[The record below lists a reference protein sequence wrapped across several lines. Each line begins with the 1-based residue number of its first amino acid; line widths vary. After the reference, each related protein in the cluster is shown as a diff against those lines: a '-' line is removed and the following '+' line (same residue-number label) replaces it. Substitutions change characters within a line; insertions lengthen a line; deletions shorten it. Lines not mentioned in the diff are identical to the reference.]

1 MRSAQSASDELICD
15 PLYPRLKQ
23 HVVESTGLA
32 YYEDKDTDLAQRIG
46 GRLACLGLRDCNDY
60 LNMLSE
66 PLRGPAELDALIAA
80 ITIGETY
87 FFRHREHFDSLRDLV
102 LPSLAARNR
111 EHRSLRIWS
120 AGCADGP
127 EPYSLAILLKRQMAR
142 QFSGWQATI
151 LGTDINRHCLARA
164 REGKFEEWA
173 FRSTPEEVRRACFQS
188 DGKRWGI
195 LPEYREGVSFQYHN
209 LVEHAFPSLV
219 NNLCKFDLIVCR
231 NVMIYFEADRM
242 RKMIL
247 QFYDCLSPGGWL
259 LVGPTEPNMTFFS
272 SFRTV
277 NAPGVTLYQKPD
289 QTVPAPLP
297 ANISQTVVSSPLP
310 LFQAAGAR
318 PAPCCS
324 SGSVRPPR
332 SNIDSASSQALSEVR
347 RHADRGAWENAAT
360 CCEELLKKDPRN
372 SQAHFYY
379 GLILDQMQRGPEAE
393 RSLRR
398 AIELDRQSVLSH
410 YYLGLFLQSH
420 SDLREAARLF
430 ERVLEMLNHRRDA
443 EVFAD
448 ADGMTAAELKKLV
461 KMHIETLE
469 AHG

>member
-1 MRSAQSASDELICD
+1 MKSAQAYDELIGD
-15 PLYPRLKQ
+15 PMYPRLKQ
-23 HVVESTGLA
+23 HVVGSTGLA
-32 YYEDKDTDLAQRIG
+32 YYEDKDIELAQRIG
-46 GRLACLGLRDCNDY
+46 GRLTCLGLRDCSDY

-87 FFRHREHFDSLRDLV
+87 FFRHQEHFDSLRDLV
-102 LPSLAARNR
+102 LPHLIARNR
-111 EHRSLRIWS
+111 EHRCLRVWC

-127 EPYSLAILLKRQMAR
+127 EPYSLAILLKREMAR
-142 QFSGWQATI
+142 DFGGWQATI
-151 LGTDINRHCLARA
+151 LGTDINRHCLVRA

-173 FRSTPEEVRRACFQS
+173 FRSTPEDVRRSCFQS

-219 NNLCKFDLIVCR
+219 NDLCKFDLIVCR

-247 QFYDCLSPGGWL
+247 QFYDCLAPGGWL

-277 NAPGVTLYQKPD
+277 NAPGVTLYQKPE
-289 QTVPAPLP
+289 QAVSAPLP
-297 ANISQTVVSSPLP
+297 EPVVSSPLP
-310 LFQAAGAR
+310 LFQATGAR
-318 PAPCCS
+318 PAPC
-324 SGSVRPPR
+324 RPPQG
-332 SNIDSASSQALSEVR
+332 NVDSASTQALSEVR
-347 RHADRGAWENAAT
+347 RQADRGAWESAAT
-360 CCEELLKKDPRN
+360 CCEELLKKDRQN
-372 SQAHFYY
+372 SQVHFYY

-398 AIELDRQSVLSH
+398 AIELDRQSVLPP

-420 SDLREAARLF
+420 GDLCEARGEAARLF
-430 ERVLEMLNHRRDA
+430 ERVLELLNHRRDA
-443 EVFAD
+443 DVFAD

-461 KMHIETLE
+461 KMHIETPGE
-469 AHG
+469 HG

>member
-1 MRSAQSASDELICD
+1 VRSAQASDGLISD

-23 HVVESTGLA
+23 HVLGSTGLA
-32 YYEDKDTDLAQRIG
+32 YYKDKDTELAHRIG
-46 GRLACLGLRDCNDY
+46 GRLTCLGLRDCNDY
-60 LNMLSE
+60 LNVLCE

-87 FFRHREHFDSLRDLV
+87 FFRHQEHFDSLRDLV
-102 LPSLAARNR
+102 LPGLAARNR

-127 EPYSLAILLKRQMAR
+127 EPYSLAILLKREMAH

-173 FRSTPEEVRRACFQS
+173 FRSTPDDVRRSCFQS

-242 RKMIL
+242 RKMIQ
-247 QFYDCLSPGGWL
+247 QFYDCLAPGGWL

-277 NAPGVTLYQKPD
+277 NAPGVTLYQKQD
-289 QTVPAPLP
+289 HNLPAPVP
-297 ANISQTVVSSPLP
+297 VVFAPLP
-310 LFQAAGAR
+310 LFQTSCAR
-318 PAPCCS
+318 PAP
-324 SGSVRPPR
+324 VPPPQ
-332 SNIDSASSQALSEVR
+332 SNVDSAQLLSEVR
-347 RHADRGAWENAAT
+347 RHADGGAWENAAS
-360 CCEELLKKDPRN
+360 CCEKLLKKDRRN

-420 SDLREAARLF
+420 GGLCETARREATRLF
-430 ERVLEMLNHRRDA
+430 ERVLELLNHRSDA
-443 EVFAD
+443 DIFPD
-448 ADGMTAAELKKLV
+448 ADGMTAAELKNLV
-461 KMHIETLE
+461 KMHVETLGE
-469 AHG
+469 HG

>member
-1 MRSAQSASDELICD
+1 VKSAQAYDELICD
-15 PLYPRLKQ
+15 PMYPKLKQ
-23 HVVESTGLA
+23 HVVGSTGLA
-32 YYEDKDTDLAQRIG
+32 YYEDKDADLAQRIG
-46 GRLACLGLRDCNDY
+46 GRLACLGLRHCGDY

-87 FFRHREHFDSLRDLV
+87 FFRHQEHFDSLRDLV
-102 LPSLAARNR
+102 LPGLAARNR

-127 EPYSLAILLKRQMAR
+127 EPYSLAILLKREMACH
-142 QFSGWQATI
+142 FGGWQATI
-151 LGTDINRHCLARA
+151 LGTDINRQCLARA

-173 FRSTPEEVRRACFQS
+173 LRSTPDDVRRSCFQS

-195 LPEYREGVSFQYHN
+195 LPEYRESVSFQYHN
-209 LVEHAFPSLV
+209 LVENAFPSLV

-247 QFYDCLSPGGWL
+247 QFYDCLAPGGWL

-297 ANISQTVVSSPLP
+297 ADSEPVIFAPLP
-310 LFQAAGAR
+310 LIRALH
-318 PAPCCS
+318 
-324 SGSVRPPR
+324 RPPVAPA
-332 SNIDSASSQALSEVR
+332 SALALSEVR
-347 RHADRGAWENAAT
+347 RHADRGAWEDAAR
-360 CCEELLKKDPRN
+360 CCEELLKKDPRD

-398 AIELDRQSVLSH
+398 AIELDRKSVLSH

-420 SDLREAARLF
+420 GDLREAARLF
-430 ERVLEMLNHRRDA
+430 ERLLELLKHRRDA

-448 ADGMTAAELKKLV
+448 ADGITAAELKNLV
-461 KMHIETLE
+461 RMHIETLGE
-469 AHG
+469 HG

>member
-1 MRSAQSASDELICD
+1 MKSAQAYDELICD
-15 PLYPRLKQ
+15 PMYPKLKQ
-23 HVVESTGLA
+23 HVVGSTGLA
-32 YYEDKDTDLAQRIG
+32 YYEDKDADLAQRIG
-46 GRLACLGLRDCNDY
+46 GRLACLGLRHCGDY

-87 FFRHREHFDSLRDLV
+87 FFRHQEHFDSLRDLV
-102 LPSLAARNR
+102 LPGLAARNR

-127 EPYSLAILLKRQMAR
+127 EPYSLAILLKREMACH
-142 QFSGWQATI
+142 FGGWQATI
-151 LGTDINRHCLARA
+151 LGTDINRQCLARA

-173 FRSTPEEVRRACFQS
+173 LRSTPDDVRRSCFQS

-195 LPEYREGVSFQYHN
+195 LPEYRESVSFQYHN
-209 LVEHAFPSLV
+209 LVENAFPSLV

-247 QFYDCLSPGGWL
+247 QFYDCLAPGGWL

-297 ANISQTVVSSPLP
+297 ADSEPVIFAPLP
-310 LFQAAGAR
+310 LIRALH
-318 PAPCCS
+318 
-324 SGSVRPPR
+324 RPPVAPA
-332 SNIDSASSQALSEVR
+332 SALALSEVR
-347 RHADRGAWENAAT
+347 RHADRGAWEDAAR
-360 CCEELLKKDPRN
+360 CCEELLKKDPRD

-398 AIELDRQSVLSH
+398 AIELDRKSVLSH

-420 SDLREAARLF
+420 GDLREAARLF
-430 ERVLEMLNHRRDA
+430 ERLLELLKHRRDA

-448 ADGMTAAELKKLV
+448 ADGITAAELKNLV
-461 KMHIETLE
+461 RMHIETLGE
-469 AHG
+469 HG

>member
-1 MRSAQSASDELICD
+1 MKSAQAYDELISD

-23 HVVESTGLA
+23 HVVGSTGLA
-32 YYEDKDTDLAQRIG
+32 YYEDKDTELAHRIG
-46 GRLACLGLRDCNDY
+46 GRLASLGLRDCNDY
-60 LNMLSE
+60 LNRLCE

-102 LPSLAARNR
+102 LPGLEARNR

-127 EPYSLAILLKRQMAR
+127 EPYSLAILLKREMAS

-173 FRSTPEEVRRACFQS
+173 FRSTPEDVRRSCFQS

-209 LVEHAFPSLV
+209 LVENAFPSLV

-242 RKMIL
+242 RRMIL
-247 QFYDCLSPGGWL
+247 QFYDCLAPGGWL

-289 QTVPAPLP
+289 QTVPAPFSQP
-297 ANISQTVVSSPLP
+297 AVSAPLP
-310 LFQAAGAR
+310 FFQAAVPT
-318 PAPCCS
+318 PAPHL
-324 SGSVRPPR
+324 PPR
-332 SNIDSASSQALSEVR
+332 SNVDSASSQALSEVR

-360 CCEELLKKDPRN
+360 CCEQLLKKDPRN
-372 SQAHFYY
+372 SLAHFYY

-393 RSLRR
+393 QSLRR
-398 AIELDRQSVLSH
+398 AIELDRLSVLSH

-420 SDLREAARLF
+420 GDPFEAARREAARLF
-430 ERVLEMLNHRRDA
+430 ERVLELLNHRPDA
-443 EVFAD
+443 DVFAD
-448 ADGMTAAELKKLV
+448 ADGMTAAELKSLV

-469 AHG
+469 EHG